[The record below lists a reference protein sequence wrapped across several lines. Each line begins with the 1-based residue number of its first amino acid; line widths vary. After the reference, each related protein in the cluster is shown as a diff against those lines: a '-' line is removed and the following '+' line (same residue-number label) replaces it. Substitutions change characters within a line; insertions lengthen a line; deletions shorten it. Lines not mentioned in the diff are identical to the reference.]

1 MNPKDYLRSNSGP
14 RLMGLSVVF
23 GVLYLLVFAMTSCST
38 AAGVGRDVQKLG
50 NEIEEAAQ

>member
-1 MNPKDYLRSNSGP
+1 
-14 RLMGLSVVF
+14 MGLSVVF